1 MTEQATKI
9 IAPDW
14 DKQFSFI
21 SVDDIMNSIEISQ
34 ERAAFAL
41 EELLEDFHA
50 VEWNDRLERKFKTQY
65 DRYRIL
71 LDLAYSNTDEILDHL
86 HRWQEIERP
95 TKDDGKAKT
104 YKERI
109 NRMLDNIDESSD
121 EGKATLK
128 KFIEVINRLIVG
140 YEVFE
145 YRMKGTK

>member
-41 EELLEDFHA
+41 EELLEEYHDA
-50 VEWNDRLERKFKTQY
+50 EWNDRLERKFKTEY
-65 DRYRIL
+65 HRYRIL
-71 LDLAYSNTDEILDHL
+71 LDLAYSNIDEIKDHL

-104 YKERI
+104 YRERI
-109 NRMLDNIDESSD
+109 DRMLDSIDENSV
-121 EGKATLK
+121 EGKTVLK
-128 KFIEVINRLIVG
+128 ELVEVISRLIVG
-140 YEVFE
+140 YEVSD
-145 YRMKGTK
+145 YRMKVTK

>member
-41 EELLEDFHA
+41 EELLEDFHDA
-50 VEWNDRLERKFKTQY
+50 EWNDRLERKFKMEY
-65 DRYRIL
+65 HRYRIL

-95 TKDDGKAKT
+95 TKDDGKATTHK
-104 YKERI
+104 KRI
-109 NRMLDNIDESSD
+109 IRMLDSIDENSV
-121 EGKATLK
+121 EGKTVLK
-128 KFIEVINRLIVG
+128 ELVEVINRLIVG
-140 YEVFE
+140 YKVSD
-145 YRMKGTK
+145 YRMKGTE

>member
-41 EELLEDFHA
+41 EEILEDFHDA
-50 VEWNDRLERKFKTQY
+50 EWNDRLERKFKMEY
-65 DRYRIL
+65 HRYRIL

-104 YKERI
+104 HKERI
-109 NRMLDNIDESSD
+109 SRMLDSIDENSV
-121 EGKATLK
+121 EGKTVLK
-128 KFIEVINRLIVG
+128 ELVEVINRLIVG
-140 YEVFE
+140 YEVSD
-145 YRMKGTK
+145 YRMKGTE

>member
-1 MTEQATKI
+1 MTEQTKKI

-71 LDLAYSNTDEILDHL
+71 LDLAYSNIDEILDHL

-109 NRMLDNIDESSD
+109 SRMLDSIDENSD

-128 KFIEVINRLIVG
+128 ELIEVINRLVVG
-140 YEVFE
+140 YAVSD
-145 YRMKGTK
+145 YRMKGTE